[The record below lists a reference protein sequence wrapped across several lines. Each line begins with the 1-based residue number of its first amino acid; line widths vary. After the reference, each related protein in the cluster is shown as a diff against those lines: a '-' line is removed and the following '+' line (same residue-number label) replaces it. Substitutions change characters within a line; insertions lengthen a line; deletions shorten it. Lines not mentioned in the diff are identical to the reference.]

1 VLRDRS
7 RGHPEFDRGSFAL
20 RPAALVEA
28 RMGHMNATTGT
39 TITAIGISGSPSAR
53 SKSRTLLEHA
63 LAVLAERG
71 ATVSLIDLAALPAD
85 ALLGRR
91 RSDDVDEAL
100 ARVAAATIVVAST
113 PVYRA
118 TYSGLLKV
126 FFDLLP
132 LNGLVEKVAIPIATG
147 GSPAHQLVIDHG
159 LRPLFGSV
167 GAITTPTG
175 IYGTDSGFE
184 NGVPHHALLTRIGQA
199 ATEAVTLSQRIHAH
213 SVPADH
219 SAAGLTSSNF
229 VES

>member
-1 VLRDRS
+1 
-7 RGHPEFDRGSFAL
+7 
-20 RPAALVEA
+20 
-28 RMGHMNATTGT
+28 MGDMNATTRT
-39 TITAIGISGSPSAR
+39 ALTAIGISGSPSAR

-63 LAVLAERG
+63 LAALAERG
-71 ATVSLIDLAALPAD
+71 ATASLIDLACLPAD

-100 ARVAAATIVVAST
+100 ARVRTATIVVAST

-132 LNGLVEKVAIPIATG
+132 VDGLVEKIAVAIATG

-167 GAITTPTG
+167 GAVTVPTG
-175 IYGTDSGFE
+175 IYGTDAGFE
-184 NGVPHHALLTRIGQA
+184 NGVPHRALIARIEQA
-199 ATEAVTLSQRIHAH
+199 TAEAVTLSHRIHVHPVDRAH
-213 SVPADH
+213 TADSDDAVSSVP
-219 SAAGLTSSNF
+219 SAAGVPSSTLG
-229 VES
+229 ES